1 MRLKRYINVLI
12 LLVLVL
18 VILKFRSQ
26 VLNMIKNPSQIRDF
40 LLSYRQYAVFIFLV
54 ISTVRSVFLLPAG
67 AFAVISGLTFGNFIG
82 TLLTCVGVTLSG
94 ILAYLLSSLLGGE
107 FVENILKDKIYRI
120 NKYIKNN
127 GLFYMVSLRLIP
139 IFPFD
144 AVSYA
149 SGLLKINFKD
159 FVLGTFLGSIPG
171 AFIYTFLGNSL
182 LDVGSIRFK
191 ISLLLVI
198 ISSMIPIIYKYVLKK
213 G

>member
-18 VILKFRSQ
+18 IILKFRSQ

-94 ILAYLLSSLLGGE
+94 ILAYFLSSLLGGE

-120 NKYIKNN
+120 DKYIKNN